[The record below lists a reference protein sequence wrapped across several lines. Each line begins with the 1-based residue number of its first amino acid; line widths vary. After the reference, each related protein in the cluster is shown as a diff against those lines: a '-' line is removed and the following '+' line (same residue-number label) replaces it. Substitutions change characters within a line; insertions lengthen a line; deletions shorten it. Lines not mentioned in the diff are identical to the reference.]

1 MERPESNM
9 EILSESENNA
19 GNRESST
26 NWYALRTKP
35 RHEKMAAMMLSHK
48 GYESLLPLYKCKR
61 PRPGRFRD
69 VELPLFPGYLFCQFD
84 ATGRLPILTTPGV
97 LQVVGLGRT
106 PMPVAE
112 SEIQA
117 IQRLVSSPLQAE
129 PWPYVEVGQT
139 VYVQEGPLQGVEG
152 ILLAIKNSHR
162 LVISVTLL
170 KRAVAVEIERGSVV
184 ATAPRTSR
192 IAD

>member
-1 MERPESNM
+1 MPDLQESTK
-9 EILSESENNA
+9 
-19 GNRESST
+19 ST
-26 NWYALRTKP
+26 DSRGANTWYALRTKP
-35 RHEKMAAMMLSHK
+35 RHEKMAALMLAHK
-48 GYESLLPLYKCKR
+48 GYESLLPLYKSRR

-69 VELPLFPGYLFCQFD
+69 VELPVFPGYLFCQFD
-84 ATGRLPILTTPGV
+84 ATARLPILTTPGV
-97 LQVVGLGRT
+97 LHVVGVGRT

-112 SEIQA
+112 TEIQA

-139 VYVQEGPLQGVEG
+139 VCVQEGPLQGVEG

-170 KRAVAVEIERGSVV
+170 KRAVAVEIERDSVIP
-184 ATAPRTSR
+184 AEPRHPR
-192 IAD
+192 RAD

>member
-1 MERPESNM
+1 MES
-9 EILSESENNA
+9 LSESVGSA
-19 GNRESST
+19 GTRESGST

-61 PRPGRFRD
+61 PRPGRLRD
-69 VELPLFPGYLFCQFD
+69 VELPVFPGYLFCQFD
-84 ATGRLPILTTPGV
+84 ATARLPILTTPGV
-97 LQVVGLGRT
+97 LHVVGLGRA
-106 PMPVAE
+106 PIPVAE
-112 SEIQA
+112 NEIQA

-129 PWPYVEVGQT
+129 PWPYVEAGQT

-162 LVISVTLL
+162 LVISITLL
-170 KRAVAVEIERGSVV
+170 KRAVAVEIERAAVT

-192 IAD
+192 IAN